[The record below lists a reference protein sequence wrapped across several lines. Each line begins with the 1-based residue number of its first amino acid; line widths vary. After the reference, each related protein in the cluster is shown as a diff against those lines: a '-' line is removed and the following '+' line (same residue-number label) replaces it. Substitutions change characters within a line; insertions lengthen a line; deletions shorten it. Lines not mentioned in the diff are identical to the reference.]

1 MTIFCSWVYFVILV
15 NGAMLTANSPVW
27 ARTPSQFSLKQM
39 PNPDNK
45 PNADRRRLFDTH
57 LLKLKHWREQ
67 HSRSL

>member
-45 PNADRRRLFDTH
+45 PNADCRRLFDTH
-57 LLKLKHWREQ
+57 LAKLRLG
-67 HSRSL
+67 R

>member
-45 PNADRRRLFDTH
+45 PNADRVRHASVEIEALERTT
-57 LLKLKHWREQ
+57 
-67 HSRSL
+67 